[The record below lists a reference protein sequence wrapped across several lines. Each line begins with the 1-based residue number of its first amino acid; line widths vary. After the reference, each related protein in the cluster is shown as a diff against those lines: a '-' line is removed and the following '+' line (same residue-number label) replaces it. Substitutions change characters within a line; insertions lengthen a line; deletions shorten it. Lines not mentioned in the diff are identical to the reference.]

1 MISRFKIKI
10 TDGDGRE
17 RWADADRVFAHLM
30 QNYMKAELNGKKP
43 EPYTD
48 KVNNFFN
55 QIDDEWLRALRDAY
69 PNVDIDNEIK
79 AAKMWLLSN
88 PNKAKSNFKTYL
100 NNWMAKAMRNG
111 GKTEKPVVD
120 GRSQYPKYV
129 VEDIPEE
136 DLASPEEINE
146 LMQGI
151 KDKLRSR

>member
-1 MISRFKIKI
+1 MISRFKIQI
-10 TDGDGRE
+10 EVDGKK
-17 RWADADRVFAHLM
+17 RWADANKVFAHLM

-55 QIDDEWLRALRDAY
+55 QVDDEWLKALRDAY

-111 GKTEKPVVD
+111 GKAEKPVVD
-120 GRSQYPKYV
+120 GRSQYPKYD